1 MSSTFELIKLLRQAP
16 IIYGAYELNEKISVD
31 MIKYIKFN
39 YKNLIT
45 STILKTLTE
54 FGDELLNYDASAN
67 YEDPELEFIETEY
80 INRFINLPIFWQE
93 IVVLLYM
100 SLHLQR
106 VVQPDSIVVSLGESP
121 LKLVFI
127 EEVLNTSSKFKHI
140 LEQNHIA
147 TDVEY
152 SYFPASKLSYY
163 VVPKLFIDNDIFNVK
178 IEFNVDDFIMNG
190 IKHITDGVND
200 KVLEHFRLFNL
211 DPLSILIKN
220 KNIYFQDRAESYK
233 TLLTF
238 ICFYEGMCRI
248 QNLDIKDRINF
259 YNKLY
264 IIGFDVKY
272 KVMDDPDTIIID
284 RLNQFLYRIITTQK
298 DNITPDRYHFIKKN
312 FYMVKTEI
320 KNCLYPDFNLFTNQD
335 NVMHKLIVF
344 LTTPEKTFNNSRCIK
359 SCPINNFN
367 SNCTDE
373 INEAYTKT
381 YGKFYI
387 KETGTDGYNCNLINL
402 CFMIFIN
409 EIEPHYLDNLIKN
422 LDTLDLDRL
431 YKNSMNF
438 DGLNSELS
446 EYISSLRFNNNVLN
460 NLLNNKLII
469 NKINKMIE
477 RFFETNGL
485 FVPCNYSLPI

>member
-1 MSSTFELIKLLRQAP
+1 MSKTFELIKLLREIP
-16 IIYGAYELNEKISVD
+16 IIYNATELNEKISVD
-31 MIKYIKFN
+31 MIEYIKIN

-45 STILKTLTE
+45 STILKTLTD
-54 FGDELLNYDASAN
+54 FGDELVNYDPSGD
-67 YEDPELEFIETEY
+67 YEDPELEFIEIEY
-80 INRFINLPIFWQE
+80 TNKFITLPITWQE

-100 SLHLQR
+100 SLQLQR
-106 VVQPDSIVVSLGESP
+106 FVQRKSRVVSLGESP

-127 EEVLNTSSKFKHI
+127 GEILNTSPKFKHI
-140 LEQNHIA
+140 LEENHIA
-147 TDVEY
+147 SDVEY
-152 SYFPASKLSYY
+152 SYFPASKLSHY
-163 VVPKLFIDNDIFNVK
+163 VFPKTFSQNNIFNV
-178 IEFNVDDFIMNG
+178 EMDFDLDDFIMNG
-190 IKHITDGVND
+190 IKHITDKVND
-200 KVLEHFRLFNL
+200 KVIEHFILFNL
-211 DPLSILIKN
+211 DPLSILSKN

-233 TLLTF
+233 TLITL

-248 QNLDIKDRINF
+248 QNLTIKQRIDF

-272 KVMDDPDTIIID
+272 IINDDSDKIIID
-284 RLNQFLYRIITTQK
+284 RLNQFLYRIITNQK

-320 KNCLYPDFNLFTNQD
+320 KKCLYDDFNLFTNQD
-335 NVMHKLIVF
+335 NIMHKLIVF

-359 SCPINNFN
+359 SCPINNFG
-367 SNCTDE
+367 SNCPDE
-373 INEAYTKT
+373 INQAFTKT
-381 YGKFYI
+381 GKLHI
-387 KETGTDGYNCNLINL
+387 KEAGTDGYNCNLINL

-409 EIEPHYLDNLIKN
+409 ELPPEYLDNLIKN
-422 LDTLDLDRL
+422 LDTLNLDRL

-469 NKINKMIE
+469 NKINKIIE
-477 RFFETNGL
+477 TFLKTKGL
-485 FVPCNYSLPI
+485 FIHCNYSLPL

>member
-1 MSSTFELIKLLRQAP
+1 MSKTFELIKLLRETP
-16 IIYGAYELNEKISVD
+16 LIFHVNELNEKISVD
-31 MIKYIKFN
+31 MIEYIKMN

-45 STILKTLTE
+45 YTILKTLTD
-54 FGDELLNYDASAN
+54 FGDELINYDAK
-67 YEDPELEFIETEY
+67 EDFENPELEFIEIDYT
-80 INRFINLPIFWQE
+80 NKFITLPITWQE

-106 VVQPDSIVVSLGESP
+106 FVQPNSIVVSLGESP

-127 EEVLNTSSKFKHI
+127 GEVLNTSDKFKHI
-140 LEQNHIA
+140 LEENYIA
-147 TDVEY
+147 SDVEY
-152 SYFPASKLSYY
+152 SYFPASKLSYH
-163 VVPKLFIDNDIFNVK
+163 VFPNRFIQNDIFNVK
-178 IEFNVDDFIMNG
+178 IEFDVDDFIING
-190 IKHITDGVND
+190 IKHITDKVNNQ
-200 KVLEHFRLFNL
+200 VLEHFRLFNL

-233 TLLTF
+233 TLLTL

-248 QNLDIKDRINF
+248 QNLDIEDRINF

-272 KVMDDPDTIIID
+272 VEEDDKDDIIID

-298 DNITPDRYHFIKKN
+298 DNITRDRYHFIKKN

-320 KNCLYPDFNLFTNQD
+320 KKCLYDNFNLFTNQD
-335 NVMHKLIVF
+335 NVMHKLVVF
-344 LTTPEKTFNNSRCIK
+344 LTTPEKTFNNSRCIT
-359 SCPINNFN
+359 SCSINNFGN
-367 SNCTDE
+367 NCTDD

-381 YGKFYI
+381 YGQLHI
-387 KETGTDGYNCNLINL
+387 KQTGIDGYYCNLINL

-409 EIEPHYLDNLIKN
+409 EIEPQYLDNLIKN
-422 LDTLDLDRL
+422 LDTLHIDRL
-431 YKNSMNF
+431 YKNSINF
-438 DGLNSELS
+438 DTINSELS

-477 RFFETNGL
+477 TFLKTNGL